1 MMLEYVLTLMTFNTV
16 KKKKVVKG
24 VIKAVKMALENTDK
38 RYCKLSRLDYSEP
51 EVKELKKE
59 KYLERPFAY
68 EFYHQLRKL
77 MDEGKVDFGGPIV
90 QAEVNKLYQHLF
102 KEGKVPDFIIHVPN
116 TDENLAVIEFKL
128 ASNLE
133 EIQKDFEKMLEFKSP
148 PLNYKHLIEIIIG
161 NRASLEKAIEQIN
174 NLVNLQGEKI
184 TIIKFNV
191 DSWKAKKVKYD
202 SNQQSFKADYN
213 SYLKT

>member
-1 MMLEYVLTLMTFNTV
+1 
-16 KKKKVVKG
+16 
-24 VIKAVKMALENTDK
+24 
-38 RYCKLSRLDYSEP
+38 LDYSEP

-116 TDENLAVIEFKL
+116 TDKNLAVIEFKL
-128 ASNLE
+128 VSNLE

-161 NRASLEKAIEQIN
+161 DRDSLEKAIEQIN
-174 NLVNLQGEKI
+174 NLINFQGEKI

-202 SNQQSFKADYN
+202 SNQQKPFK
-213 SYLKT
+213 L